1 VQLPKYLNDFKMKKN
16 TILLWVLIIVSW
28 IIFVGLCIEAGG
40 FITNSAFVLFNPDK
54 VRYLWQQADLSD
66 LFKNDHGYFF
76 VMTLVIGIV
85 MVLKAWLFYGIIKIL
100 HNKKLTLSQPFDETI
115 RRFILTSAFIALL
128 IGLFSSSGAQYSEWL
143 VKKGIRMPDLQALRL
158 DGADV
163 WLFMSVILFVIAQI
177 FKKGIQ
183 IQAENDLTV

>member
-1 VQLPKYLNDFKMKKN
+1 MKKN
-16 TILLWVLIIVSW
+16 TILLWILIIVSW

-40 FITNSAFVLFNPDK
+40 FITNSAFVLFNPDR

-66 LFKNDHGYFF
+66 LFKSDHGYFF

-100 HNKKLTLSQPFDETI
+100 HNKKLTLSQPFDEII

-128 IGLFSSSGAQYSEWL
+128 IGLFSNSGAQYSEWL
-143 VKKGIRMPDLQALRL
+143 AKKGIRMPDLQALRL
-158 DGADV
+158 DGADI
-163 WLFMSVILFVIAQI
+163 WLFMSVILFVIVQI
-177 FKKGIQ
+177 FKKGIE
-183 IQAENDLTV
+183 IQTENDLTV

>member
-1 VQLPKYLNDFKMKKN
+1 MKKN

-66 LFKNDHGYFF
+66 LFKSDHGYFF